1 MQKSCAVIQVTSIS
15 SLYTLPAEAPL
26 KPILQH
32 INRGAA
38 PQSLG
43 LLGAWTGEV
52 AGESQEPELGHG
64 PARVCSVLAAPPT
77 ETASGSPHLS
87 GKWKIRA
94 A

>member
-1 MQKSCAVIQVTSIS
+1 MIQVTSIS
-15 SLYTLPAEAPL
+15 SLYTLPTEAPL

-38 PQSLG
+38 SQTLG
-43 LLGAWTGEV
+43 LLDARTGEV
-52 AGESQEPELGHG
+52 AGESQGPELGHG

-87 GKWKIRA
+87 GKWKIEA

>member
-1 MQKSCAVIQVTSIS
+1 MQESCAVIQVTSIS
-15 SLYTLPAEAPL
+15 SLYTLPTEAPL

-38 PQSLG
+38 SQTLG
-43 LLGAWTGEV
+43 LLDARTGEV
-52 AGESQEPELGHG
+52 AGESQGPELGHG

-87 GKWKIRA
+87 GKWKIEA